1 MPPEP
6 RGAEDVRKI
15 SEALRRK
22 IREHGLTLEQA
33 EQRAGMGREYLRQVL
48 RGTLKLRVEHVAAV
62 LAALDIPPIEFYV
75 DVYGPPRSARFA
87 AEPDDDHTFR
97 TTVRV
102 MHRSLLRRMIWKLKE
117 KGVFTPEEADRMLEE
132 LEQTMRLTEPPL

>member
-6 RGAEDVRKI
+6 RGQEDARKVAEV
-15 SEALRRK
+15 LRRK
-22 IREHGLTLEQA
+22 IREHGLTYEQV

-75 DVYGPPRSARFA
+75 EVYGPPRADLYPGEPA
-87 AEPDDDHTFR
+87 ADRTYR

-102 MHRSLLRRMIWKLKE
+102 IHRSLLRQMIWKLKE
-117 KGVFTPEEADRMLEE
+117 KGVFTPEEADRMLQE
-132 LEQTMRLTEPPL
+132 LEQTMRLAESPL

>member
-15 SEALRRK
+15 SEALKRK
-22 IREHGLTLEQA
+22 IREHGLTYEQV

-62 LAALDIPPIEFYV
+62 LEALGIPPIEFYV
-75 DVYGPPRSARFA
+75 EVYGPPRASLYAP
-87 AEPDDDHTFR
+87 PDHDYTFR

-102 MHRSLLRRMIWKLKE
+102 LHRSLLREMIWKLRE
-117 KGVFTPEEADRMLEE
+117 KGVFTPEEADRMLQE
-132 LEQTMRLTEPPL
+132 LEQTMRLSESPL

>member
-6 RGAEDVRKI
+6 RGEEDVRKI
-15 SEALRRK
+15 IEALRRK
-22 IREHGLTLEQA
+22 IREHGLTYEQV

-48 RGTLKLRVEHVAAV
+48 RGNLKLRVEHVASI
-62 LAALDIPPIEFYV
+62 LKALDVPPIDFYV
-75 DVYGPPRSARFA
+75 EVYGPPRASLYAG
-87 AEPDDDHTFR
+87 EPDHDHTFR

>member
-22 IREHGLTLEQA
+22 IREHGLTLEQV

-62 LAALDIPPIEFYV
+62 LSALEIPPIEFYV
-75 DVYGPPRSARFA
+75 EVYGPPRSARYG
-87 AEPDDDHTFR
+87 EPDHDPTFS
-97 TTVRV
+97 TTMRV

-117 KGVFTPEEADRMLEE
+117 KGVFTPEEADRMLED
-132 LEQTMRLTEPPL
+132 LEQTTRLAEPPL